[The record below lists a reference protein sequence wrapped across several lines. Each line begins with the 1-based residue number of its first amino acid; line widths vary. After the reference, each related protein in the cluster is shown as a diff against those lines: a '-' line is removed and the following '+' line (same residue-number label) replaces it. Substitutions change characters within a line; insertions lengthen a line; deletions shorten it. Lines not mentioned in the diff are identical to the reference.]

1 MRSMS
6 LARAWRR
13 QLLGA
18 STAALIVPSAM
29 VAALLALALSG
40 AFSRV
45 GVLGQLFVGPSLP
58 GASVA
63 GGQPGLG
70 VGSRDTSAVA
80 LPVIPVVSVSASAS
94 APRGGVVHRAPAT
107 RPVLTASRGT
117 GVAGGAIGGPGGTVV
132 TVGRGGSGG
141 GSAGSGGGSGGSGG
155 GTGGGSP
162 AGSSPGTG
170 STSPPP
176 APPPQRTPTP
186 VDTAV
191 TVVTSVTQ
199 QVPAP
204 VGPAATQTVQAAGS
218 VVDSLIPQTG
228 QP

>member
-1 MRSMS
+1 
-6 LARAWRR
+6 
-13 QLLGA
+13 
-18 STAALIVPSAM
+18 M

-40 AFSRV
+40 AFSQV
-45 GVLGQLFVGPSLP
+45 GVLGQLFVGPSVP
-58 GASVA
+58 GAATA

-70 VGSRDTSAVA
+70 VGPRGTAAAA
-80 LPVIPVVSVSASAS
+80 LPVIPSVPVSASAL
-94 APRGGVVHRAPAT
+94 APRGGVVHRTPAA

-117 GVAGGAIGGPGGTVV
+117 GVAGGAIGGTGGTVV
-132 TVGRGGSGG
+132 TVGG
-141 GSAGSGGGSGGSGG
+141 GGSGG
-155 GTGGGSP
+155 GTAGGSGGGHGGGP
-162 AGSSPGTG
+162 PPGSSPGSG
-170 STSPPP
+170 STSPQP
-176 APPPQRTPTP
+176 APAPQPEPTP

-204 VGPAATQTVQAAGS
+204 VGPAVTQTVQAAGS

>member
-1 MRSMS
+1 MS

-29 VAALLALALSG
+29 VAALLTLVLSG
-40 AFSRV
+40 AFSEV

-58 GASVA
+58 GAATA
-63 GGQPGLG
+63 GGQSGSG
-70 VGSRDTSAVA
+70 VGPRGPAVAA
-80 LPVIPVVSVSASAS
+80 LPVIPSVPVSASAL
-94 APRGGVVHRAPAT
+94 APRGGVVHRAPAA

-117 GVAGGAIGGPGGTVV
+117 GVAGGAIGGAGGTVV
-132 TVGRGGSGG
+132 TVGAGGSGG
-141 GSAGSGGGSGGSGG
+141 GMAGGSGGSGG
-155 GTGGGSP
+155 GHGGGSA
-162 AGSSPGTG
+162 AGSSPGSG
-170 STSPPP
+170 STSPQP
-176 APPPQRTPTP
+176 APPPQPQPQP

-204 VGPAATQTVQAAGS
+204 VGPAVTQTIQAAGS
-218 VVDSLIPQTG
+218 VVDSLIPQTE

>member
-29 VAALLALALSG
+29 LAALLALAISG
-40 AFSRV
+40 AFSQV

-58 GASVA
+58 VA
-63 GGQPGLG
+63 GA
-70 VGSRDTSAVA
+70 GSGAGSGSGAAASGFAAVS
-80 LPVIPVVSVSASAS
+80 LPVIPASGSVLRVRS
-94 APRGGVVHRAPAT
+94 GVAHHAPAG

-117 GVAGGAIGGPGGTVV
+117 GVAGGAIGGTGGTV
-132 TVGRGGSGG
+132 TRGIGGSGGGSGGSGG
-141 GSAGSGGGSGGSGG
+141 GSAGSGGSGGSAG
-155 GTGGGSP
+155 

-170 STSPPP
+170 SSSPPP
-176 APPPQRTPTP
+176 HHQPTP
-186 VDTAV
+186 VDTAI

-199 QVPAP
+199 QAPAP
-204 VGPAATQTVQAAGS
+204 VGPVVTQAVQTAGS
-218 VVDSLIPQTG
+218 VVDNLIPQTG

>member
-40 AFSRV
+40 AFSEV

-58 GASVA
+58 GAATA
-63 GGQPGLG
+63 GEQPSSG
-70 VGSRDTSAVA
+70 VGPRGPAAAA
-80 LPVIPVVSVSASAS
+80 LPVIPSVPVSASAL
-94 APRGGVVHRAPAT
+94 APRGGVVHRAPAA
-107 RPVLTASRGT
+107 RRVLTASRGT
-117 GVAGGAIGGPGGTVV
+117 GVAGGAIGGTGGGVV
-132 TVGRGGSGG
+132 TVG
-141 GSAGSGGGSGGSGG
+141 GGGSGGSGG
-155 GTGGGSP
+155 AGGGQDGGPP
-162 AGSSPGTG
+162 AASSPGSG
-170 STSPPP
+170 STSPQP
-176 APPPQRTPTP
+176 APPPQPQPTP

-191 TVVTSVTQ
+191 TLVTSVTQ

-204 VGPAATQTVQAAGS
+204 VGPAVTQTVQAAGS
-218 VVDSLIPQTG
+218 VVDSLIPQTER
-228 QP
+228 P